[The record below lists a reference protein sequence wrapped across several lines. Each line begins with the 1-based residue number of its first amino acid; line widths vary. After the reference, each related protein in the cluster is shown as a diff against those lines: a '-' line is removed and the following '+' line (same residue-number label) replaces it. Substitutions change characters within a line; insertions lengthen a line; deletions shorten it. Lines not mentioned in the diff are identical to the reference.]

1 MPRHGRPS
9 AGSGLSTS
17 SFKTIRKS
25 LRRKRPFDIDDML
38 SRIEGAIEGHKK
50 AAMFELFEQ
59 GFTTLFEQVVACI
72 ISIRTFDEVSAPTA
86 RKLFEAAR
94 TPPEVAR
101 LGVRR
106 IDELIRACTFHE
118 PKART
123 IHELAQRVVKEFG
136 GEMPCDL
143 ETVIS
148 FRGVGPKCAHL
159 ALGVA
164 CGQPYI
170 SVDIHVHRVTNRWGY
185 VEARTPEKTLEQ
197 LEAKLPKKHWID
209 INRLLVPFGKH
220 FCTGRAPKCSTCPVL
235 VYCRQVGV
243 TEHR

>member
-1 MPRHGRPS
+1 MPRHGRLS
-9 AGSGLSTS
+9 AGSGLSNSKRRGRTVGPV
-17 SFKTIRKS
+17 KPIHKS
-25 LRRKRPFDIDDML
+25 LRGKRPFDIDDML
-38 SRIEGAIEGHKK
+38 SRIEGAIGGYKK
-50 AAMFELFEQ
+50 AAMFELFEH
-59 GFTTLFEQVVACI
+59 GFNTLFEQVVACI

-86 RKLFEAAR
+86 RKLFEVAR
-94 TPPEVAR
+94 MPAELAR

-123 IHELAQRVVKEFG
+123 IHGLAQRVVKEFG

-143 ETVIS
+143 ETLMS

-170 SVDIHVHRVTNRWGY
+170 SV
-185 VEARTPEKTLEQ
+185 
-197 LEAKLPKKHWID
+197 
-209 INRLLVPFGKH
+209 
-220 FCTGRAPKCSTCPVL
+220 
-235 VYCRQVGV
+235 
-243 TEHR
+243 